1 MKRLLTLSFLRIIAL
16 IILLSGAVA
25 SLIFMFNAGRNQR
38 SILLIVLFTAWVLS
52 PYMTLFIADMIFKRW
67 LTLTRKALYFLSIF
81 VTFGSVISYSGALD
95 SPNTKTA
102 FKFLVVP
109 LISWLLILILLI
121 VASRSRKLSI
131 NRSDTNQSSV

>member
-67 LTLTRKALYFLSIF
+67 LILTRKALYFLSIF

>member
-1 MKRLLTLSFLRIIAL
+1 MKRLLTLRSLRIIAL
-16 IILLSGAVA
+16 IILLSGAVG

-52 PYMTLFIADMIFKRW
+52 PFITFFIADMIFKRW
-67 LTLTRKALYFLSIF
+67 LTLTRKAFYFLSIF
-81 VTFGSVISYSGALD
+81 VTFGSLISYSGALD

-109 LISWLLILILLI
+109 LISWLLILIFLI
-121 VASRSRKLSI
+121 VATRSRKLSI
-131 NRSDTNQSSV
+131 TRSDANQTSI

>member
-1 MKRLLTLSFLRIIAL
+1 MKGLLTLSFLRIIAL
-16 IILLSGAVA
+16 IILLSGAVT

-52 PYMTLFIADMIFKRW
+52 PFISLFIADMIFKHW
-67 LTLTRKALYFLSIF
+67 LTLTRKVPYFLSIF
-81 VTFGSVISYSGALD
+81 VTFGSVISYGGALD

-109 LISWLLILILLI
+109 LISWLLISILLI

-131 NRSDTNQSSV
+131 NRSDTNQTSV